1 MFGGFKLSG
10 RWVAICLIV
19 ISVLI
24 ETASRPVMPPA
35 MGDSPLSRGVASFHD
50 ISDEHR
56 KEGLTREQLSQ
67 EAWVWHRANQQ
78 RLAET
83 HPYGAQALTTQI
95 INNDINDISV
105 IQGDS
110 RLVTNAN
117 LFDLVG
123 FEIRFTPSGNG
134 YTISAV
140 GAPFDTNL
148 GTKLDLT
155 TAPAVN
161 PKPQADPGDD
171 GFISQDIGFS
181 FPYFGSNYNSVGV
194 SSNGNLVFNPGNV
207 STTDFNNG
215 AVSSIATLSEFQTG
229 LPRIA
234 PYWHD
239 LDAQS
244 SQTTGTRG
252 VYIRKDANKVLIT
265 WNDIRDFPNDPQVD
279 NGAHKFQVSL
289 FNDGRIVF
297 SYNIVQLTSQALA
310 GISPGGT
317 QNTPSLV
324 NLISPPA
331 GAITNPMAEFFS
343 TSTRVDYLG
352 AIQAFYAS
360 HQGQSNIYDFVY
372 FMTDF
377 DFDLGGGAFAFF
389 QPIRN
394 SISGI
399 GQNSFDFDQGGTL
412 GSTKIQGIL
421 NLSNLVGDY
430 PASPVTRFLG
440 ANHALSIFGQEQGH
454 RWLSFVRY
462 PGNSLLL
469 LGRDDAHWSFFMN
482 IESTTSSPAA
492 PRSSSMEGNV
502 WVENNGTFSSTNL
515 IDGFSR
521 LDQYLMGL
529 RPQEDVPDTF
539 VIANPTNTTRTKS
552 SSPRPNTV
560 VTGTRQNVTINQII
574 QANGARNPAAE
585 NAPKNFRAAVILLVR
600 EGTQPSQATLT
611 KITRYRLS
619 WESYFA
625 QSTDF
630 IGTIDTALASG
641 QSVSRAIAAA
651 SAASFKETLAP
662 GEIAALFGSGLT
674 SGATQVASSQPLPT
688 TLAGTQVLVDG
699 LPVPLFFVSPNQ
711 INFQVPRTTSS
722 TTLNPPV
729 PSSTALIEVLSNGT
743 LIRAGTFQIA
753 PVVPALFTT
762 NQSGTGGVAALD
774 AITNSPG
781 PFNAKQSN
789 GQPNIIAVF
798 GSGLGADATDVNGD
812 VKANVQATLNGNAM
826 TVSYAGRAPGFT
838 GLNQLNLTFP
848 ANLTPGTYN
857 LIVTRNGIPTRTVTV
872 TVK

>member
-1 MFGGFKLSG
+1 MFGRLNLYG
-10 RWVAICLIV
+10 RWIVICLLV
-19 ISVLI
+19 ISGLI
-24 ETASRPVMPPA
+24 ETSSRPR
-35 MGDSPLSRGVASFHD
+35 DFTLSRGGISSHD

-67 EAWVWHRANQQ
+67 EAWVWHRANKQ

-83 HPYGAQALTTQI
+83 HPLGEQALTTQI

-134 YTISAV
+134 YTISAAA
-140 GAPFDTNL
+140 APFDTNL

-161 PKPQADPGDD
+161 PKAQADPGDD
-171 GFISQDIGFS
+171 GFIPQDIGFS
-181 FPYFGSNYNSVGV
+181 FPFFGTNYTSVGV

-207 STTDFNNG
+207 STSTFNNG
-215 AVSSIATLSEFQTG
+215 AVSSIATLSEFQLG

-239 LDAQS
+239 LDAQA
-244 SQTTGTRG
+244 SQVTGSRG
-252 VYIRKDANKVLIT
+252 VYIRKEANRVLVT
-265 WNDIRDFPNDPQVD
+265 WNDIRDFPNDSSVD
-279 NGAHKFQVSL
+279 NGVHRFQVSL
-289 FNDGRIVF
+289 FNDGRIAF
-297 SYNIVQLTSQALA
+297 SYNLVQLTSQGLA

-324 NLISPPA
+324 NLLSPPA
-331 GAITNPMAEFFS
+331 GAISNPMAEFFS
-343 TSTRVDYLG
+343 TATRVDYIG
-352 AIQAFYAS
+352 AIEAFYS
-360 HQGQSNIYDFVY
+360 THPGQSNIYDFIY

-389 QPIRN
+389 QGIRN
-394 SISGI
+394 SIGGI
-399 GQNSFDFDQGGTL
+399 GQGAFDDDPGGTL
-412 GSTKIQGIL
+412 GSTKVQGIL

-430 PASPVTRFLG
+430 PESPVTRFLG

-454 RWLSFVRY
+454 RWMSFVRY

-469 LGRDDAHWSFFMN
+469 LGRDNAHWSYFMN
-482 IESTTSSPAA
+482 IESTISSPAA
-492 PRSSSMEGNV
+492 RRSSSMEGNV
-502 WVENNGTFSSTNL
+502 WVENNGTFTSVNL

-529 RPQEDVPDTF
+529 RPPTDVPDTF
-539 VIANPTNTTRTKS
+539 VIANPFNTSLTRS
-552 SSPRPNTV
+552 SSPRPNSV
-560 VTGTRQNVTINQII
+560 ISGTRQNVTINQII
-574 QANGARNPAAE
+574 QANGARTPDSNA
-585 NAPKNFRAAVILLVR
+585 APKHFRAAVILLVR
-600 EGTQPSQATLT
+600 EGTQPSQARLN
-611 KITRYRLS
+611 KITRYRLA

-630 IGTIDTALASG
+630 IGTIDTALASIG
-641 QSVSRAIAAA
+641 LAEQSVSRAIAAA
-651 SAASFKETLAP
+651 SAASFNQTLAP

-674 SGATQVASSQPLPT
+674 AGATQVATSQPLPT
-688 TLAGTQVLVDG
+688 TLAGTQVLINGVAA
-699 LPVPLFFVSPNQ
+699 PLFFVSPTQ

-722 TTLNPPV
+722 TTIV
-729 PSSTALIEVLSNGT
+729 PAVQSSTALVEVISNGA
-743 LIRAGTFQIA
+743 LIRAGSFQIA
-753 PVVPALFTT
+753 PSVPALFTT

-774 AITNSPG
+774 AFTNAPG
-781 PFNAKQSN
+781 PFNARQAN

-798 GSGLGADATDVNGD
+798 GTGLGADVTDVDGD
-812 VKANVQATLNGNAM
+812 VKATVQATIGGNAM

-838 GLNQLNLTFP
+838 GLNQFNLTFP
-848 ANLTPGTYN
+848 ANLSPGTYD
-857 LIVTRNGIPTRTVTV
+857 LIVSRNGIPGRTVTV